1 MMINQFRDVYRHM
14 EWADSMIWKEVLD
27 SEVLRSDDYVL
38 KSLFHLH
45 EVQQA
50 FLNSWTGKLMQRYA
64 QDSFEDAGAICDWGQ
79 AFYGDLSGFL
89 DGASEGDLP
98 EHHNLPWAKYFG
110 RRLGVEAADTTLMET
125 MHQLSSHSMHHRG
138 QVMRRFRE
146 LDLTPPGL
154 DYIVWAWMGRP
165 NPVWNAA

>member
-1 MMINQFRDVYRHM
+1 MMANQFRDVYLHM

-27 SEVLRSDDYVL
+27 SDVLRSDEYIL

-45 EVQQA
+45 EVQHH
-50 FLNSWTGKLMQRYA
+50 FLNSWTGKPMERYS
-64 QDSFEDAGAICDWGQ
+64 QESFESAPAISAWGQ
-79 AFYGDLSGFL
+79 EFYGELAEFL
-89 DGASEGDLP
+89 DSVRDDALP
-98 EHHNLPWAKYFG
+98 EPHILPWATYFG
-110 RRLGVEAADTTLMET
+110 RRLGVDAAETTLMET

-146 LDLTPPGL
+146 LDLAPPGL